1 LAEKSKE
8 VELVSLT
15 LGVVTAMVNWTKDN
29 IPNLDGKV
37 FVVTGANSGIGYE
50 SSLALAEKGATVVMA
65 CRNAEKAQQ
74 AMEKIKTAVPSAKV
88 ETMQLDL
95 ASLKSVRSV
104 DNDHID
110 PLLGASVYATEEAI
124 INSMIAAED
133 MTGHKGFSVKRLPH
147 NRLQGI
153 VKQYN
158 RS

>member
-1 LAEKSKE
+1 
-8 VELVSLT
+8 
-15 LGVVTAMVNWTKDN
+15 MVNWTKDN

-110 PLLGASVYATEEAI
+110 PLLGASV
-124 INSMIAAED
+124 
-133 MTGHKGFSVKRLPH
+133 
-147 NRLQGI
+147 
-153 VKQYN
+153 
-158 RS
+158 